1 MSLSLVLLLS
11 STVLTFTLLNFESS
25 EPYFNLS
32 ESYFEIRD
40 ITLFFGTKDFF
51 IITVITVLLLTL
63 FKNKKINIIILYSSL
78 WLILVYYTK
87 LLLARDT
94 IARGGGFFQEINYGL
109 LPSGHSAVYLFTSFI
124 LYTYL
129 ITVIKNKKILIII
142 NTIIIL
148 GFILLSI
155 LLVLNNY
162 HYISDITASLA
173 LFIFATIIYKVGIN
187 KIIYKR

>member
-94 IARGGGFFQEINYGL
+94 IAHGGGFFQEINYGL

>member
-63 FKNKKINIIILYSSL
+63 FKNKKINILILYSSL

-94 IARGGGFFQEINYGL
+94 IAHGGGFFQEINYGL

-173 LFIFATIIYKVGIN
+173 LFILATIIYKVGIN

>member
-1 MSLSLVLLLS
+1 MSLSLLLLMS

-51 IITVITVLLLTL
+51 IITVIMVLLLTL
-63 FKNKKINIIILYSSL
+63 FKNKKIIIIILYSSL

-94 IARGGGFFQEINYGL
+94 IAHGGGFFQEINYGL

-129 ITVIKNKKILIII
+129 NTVIKNKKILIII